1 MEYTNNEIYWKHIK
15 KVKNNAKLCFIHTPK
30 CGGKYASQIFNDLK
44 IRNKGHSQAEKNDGI
59 TFTIIRNPVERF
71 ESLINY
77 RLDESKPSG
86 DWPKHLMYVFHD
98 KSVTLNEIVDK
109 MSDKEILGFG
119 PYFSLT
125 HWGKNIDV
133 FITIDNLHNF
143 LSFFGYN
150 YNTNKYSKKNVS
162 KKERGKFN
170 ETTKNRIAKLYFRD
184 MLLFEKTVA

>member
-1 MEYTNNEIYWKHIK
+1 MNNTNNKIYWKHIK

-30 CGGKYASQIFNDLK
+30 CGGTFARQIFNDFK
-44 IRNKGHSQAEKNDGI
+44 IRNKGHSQANKNDGI

-77 RLDESKPSG
+77 RLCESKLRR
-86 DWPKHLMYVFHD
+86 DWPKHLKYVFHD

-109 MSDKEILGFG
+109 MSDKEILNFR
-119 PYFSLT
+119 PYHSLT
-125 HWGKNIDV
+125 YWSKNIDV

-150 YNTNKYSKKNVS
+150 YDMNNYLKKNVS

-170 ETTKNRIAKLYFRD
+170 ESTKNRIAKLYSID
-184 MLLFEKTVA
+184 VLLFENTVV